1 MLLRRFDRRSLTL
14 ALLATPV
21 MASAARAQAGVGR
34 RVSIR
39 DAGAK
44 SDGKT
49 INTRPIQATIDK
61 LAASGG
67 GTVLVPAGVFVT
79 GALFLKPSV
88 HLHLEKGARL
98 RAAVEDVAA
107 NFPAMKTRIEG
118 HFEPA
123 FTPALINA
131 KACHG
136 LRITGEGMLDGAGQP
151 VWDMFY
157 KMRREYTGA
166 GGFPNIGLPRARLA
180 LIEES
185 HGVLIEGV
193 TFNDSQFWNL
203 HLYKCQD
210 VLVRGVTFQIPD
222 GKEAP
227 SSDGV
232 DIDSC
237 QRVIVDGCTFNV
249 TDDAIACKG
258 SKGPFAAQDLDSPPV
273 QNIRV
278 RNCHFKRAHQL
289 LSCGS
294 EATLIMDVIVENCV
308 AEDVNNMAMFKLR
321 PDTPQHYEDVH
332 FRNITLNNT
341 RGAIITAQPWT
352 QYFNLM
358 GQQPPQSIVR
368 NISLEGIKGK
378 FGSFGTIR
386 PNVGQTTIS
395 DILIKDIDVQLSQQP
410 NLTVADQVTGLRM
423 ENVKVNGQL
432 VTKPSPIPPPQPRPT
447 GPAGARPA
455 GAGAPAAPRP

>member
-14 ALLATPV
+14 GLLATPLI
-21 MASAARAQAGVGR
+21 ASAANAQVAGK
-34 RVSIR
+34 RVSITSH
-39 DAGAK
+39 GAK
-44 SDGKT
+44 ADGKT
-49 INTRPIQATIDK
+49 INTRAIQATIDQ

-67 GTVLVPAGVFVT
+67 GTVVVPAGVFVT
-79 GALFLKPSV
+79 GALFLKPGV
-88 HLHLEKGARL
+88 HLHLDKGSRL

-118 HFEPA
+118 HFEAA
-123 FTPALINA
+123 FTPAIINA

-136 LRITGEGMLDGAGQP
+136 LRITGQGMIDGAGKP
-151 VWDMFY
+151 VWEKFY
-157 KMRREYTGA
+157 KMRSEFTGA
-166 GGFPNIGLPRARLA
+166 GGFPNIGLPRARNA

-210 VLVRGVTFQIPD
+210 VLVRKATFQIPD
-222 GKEAP
+222 GESAP

-289 LSCGS
+289 LACGS
-294 EATLIMDVIVENCV
+294 EATLIRDVIVEDCL
-308 AEDVNNMAMFKLR
+308 AEEVNNMAMFKLR

-352 QYFNLM
+352 QYRDLK
-358 GQQPPQSIVR
+358 GQPPPSSIVR
-368 NISLEGIKGK
+368 NISLENIKGK

-386 PNVGQTTIS
+386 PNPGQTTIS
-395 DILIKDIDVQLSQQP
+395 DILFKDIDVQLAQP
-410 NLTVADQVTGLRM
+410 NLTVADEVTNLRM

-432 VTKPSPIPPPQPRPT
+432 VTKPSPIPPPAPRQAG
-447 GPAGARPA
+447 GPRPA
-455 GAGAPAAPRP
+455 GAAPAAPRP

>member
-14 ALLATPV
+14 GLLATPLF
-21 MASAARAQAGVGR
+21 ASAANAQVAGK
-34 RVSIR
+34 RVSIVSQ
-39 DAGAK
+39 GAK
-44 SDGKT
+44 ADGKT
-49 INTRPIQATIDK
+49 INTRVIQATIDQ
-61 LAASGG
+61 LAATGG
-67 GTVLVPAGVFVT
+67 GTVVVPAGVFVT
-79 GALFLKPSV
+79 GALFLKPGV
-88 HLHLEKGARL
+88 HLHLDKGSRL

-118 HFEPA
+118 HFEDA
-123 FTPALINA
+123 FTPAIINA

-136 LRITGEGMLDGAGQP
+136 LRITGEGMIDGAGKP
-151 VWDMFY
+151 VWDKFY
-157 KMRREYTGA
+157 KMRSEYTGA
-166 GGFPNIGLPRARLA
+166 GGFPNIGLPRARNC

-185 HGVLIEGV
+185 HGVLVEGV

-210 VLVRGVTFQIPD
+210 VLVRKCTFQIPD
-222 GKEAP
+222 GQSAP

-289 LSCGS
+289 LACGS
-294 EATLIMDVIVENCV
+294 EATLVRDVVVENCL
-308 AEDVNNMAMFKLR
+308 AEEVNNMAMFKLR

-341 RGAIITAQPWT
+341 RGAIITAQPWL
-352 QYFNLM
+352 QYRDLK
-358 GQQPPQSIVR
+358 GQPPPNSIVR
-368 NISLEGIKGK
+368 NISLENIKGR

-395 DILIKDIDVQLSQQP
+395 DILFKDIDVQLSQQP
-410 NLTVADQVTGLRM
+410 NLTVADEVTNVRL
-423 ENVKVNGQL
+423 ENVKVNGQV
-432 VTKPSPIPPPQPRPT
+432 VTKPSPIPPPQPRPAG
-447 GPAGARPA
+447 GPGGARP
-455 GAGAPAAPRP
+455 GGAPATPRP

>member
-1 MLLRRFDRRSLTL
+1 MLNRRFDRRSLTL
-14 ALLATPV
+14 ALFATPL
-21 MASAARAQAGVGR
+21 MASSAHAQAGGK
-34 RVSIR
+34 RVSIVTH
-39 DAGAK
+39 GARA
-44 SDGKT
+44 DGKT
-49 INTRPIQATIDK
+49 INTKAIQATIDQ
-61 LAASGG
+61 LAATGG
-67 GTVLVPAGVFVT
+67 GTVVVPAGVFVT
-79 GALFLKPSV
+79 GAIFLKPGV
-88 HLHLEKGARL
+88 HLHLDKGSRL

-118 HFEPA
+118 HFEEK
-123 FTPALINA
+123 FTPAIVNA

-136 LRITGEGMLDGAGQP
+136 LRITGQGMIDGAGQP

-166 GGFPNIGLPRARLA
+166 GGFPNIGLPRARNC

-185 HGVLIEGV
+185 HGVLVEGI

-203 HLYKCQD
+203 HLYKCRE
-210 VLVRGVTFQIPD
+210 VLVRGATFQIPD

-237 QRVIVDGCTFNV
+237 QMVIVDGCTFNV

-294 EATLIMDVIVENCV
+294 EATLIMDVVVENCV
-308 AEDVNNMAMFKLR
+308 AEEVNNMAMLKLR

-332 FRNITLNNT
+332 FRNITLNNV
-341 RGAIITAQPWT
+341 RGAILTAQPWL
-352 QYFNLM
+352 QYRDLK
-358 GQQPPQSIVR
+358 GQPPPNSIVR
-368 NISLEGIKGK
+368 NISLENIKGK

-410 NLTVADQVTGLRM
+410 NLTVADTVTNLRL

-432 VTKPSPIPPPQPRPT
+432 VTKPSPIPPPQPRP
-447 GPAGARPA
+447 AGGRPA
-455 GAGAPAAPRP
+455 GAAPAAPRP